1 MNIIIGVLFAIVIL
15 ALCLIIFN
23 LGRVYECVVAI
34 RELEEKLDELL
45 KGGGEE
51 CI

>member
-15 ALCLIIFN
+15 ALCYLFFA

-34 RELEEKLDELL
+34 REIDEKIDELL
-45 KGGGEE
+45 KGGEG
-51 CI
+51 